1 MDSVYRIQSPSQNVS
16 MPLDEEQF
24 RELKRARKRL
34 SSAYAIRHKFRL
46 VKTNYGLIAESL
58 QTLGVAF
65 LDDLSA
71 EQLKTVKSRV
81 NASVNNY
88 ILSGR
93 TFTAQLKRHVQACLP
108 QDRVEVNRLT
118 RRMEIEYQRS
128 FAYRFIDSLYDYVS
142 YYGISV
148 HSVEMAGKQ
157 VSANKNS
164 RRSYSI
170 KAFIE
175 RDYLGGPT
183 DFRASVLKEM
193 PARVELIELLDSFM
207 DSLSRIYDLACRITD
222 ESTAQS
228 HVLLREFINVFEG
241 IHGPDIENLFV
252 VHSVGE
258 SRDKIYDTFP
268 ISMYADQVNLDE
280 EYR

>member
-1 MDSVYRIQSPSQNVS
+1 MDSAYCIRSPNQNAV

-34 SSAYAIRHKFRL
+34 SSAYAMRHKFRL

-58 QTLGVAF
+58 KTLGVGY
-65 LDDLSA
+65 LDELNA
-71 EQLKTVKSRV
+71 EQLKEVKTRV

-93 TFTAQLKRHVQACLP
+93 TFTAQLKRHLQSCLP
-108 QDRVEVNRLT
+108 QDRVEVGRLT
-118 RRMEIEYQRS
+118 RSMEIEYQRS

-142 YYGISV
+142 YYGLSV
-148 HSVEMAGKQ
+148 HSVEVSGKQ
-157 VSANKNS
+157 VRANAG
-164 RRSYSI
+164 RVYSV

-193 PARVELIELLDSFM
+193 PVRVELIALLDDYM
-207 DSLSRIYDLACRITD
+207 ESLGRIYDLACKITD
-222 ESTAQS
+222 ESTTQS
-228 HVLLREFINVFEG
+228 HSLLNEFIRVFEG
-241 IHGPDIENLFV
+241 IHGPDKDNLFV
-252 VHSVGE
+252 VHVVGQCSE
-258 SRDKIYDTFP
+258 EVYDTFP
-268 ISMYADQVNLDE
+268 ISMYSDQIRLDE